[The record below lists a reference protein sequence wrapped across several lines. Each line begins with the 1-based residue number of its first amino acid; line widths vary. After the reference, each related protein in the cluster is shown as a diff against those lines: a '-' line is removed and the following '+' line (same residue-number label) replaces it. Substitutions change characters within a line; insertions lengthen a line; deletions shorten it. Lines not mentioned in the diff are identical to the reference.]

1 MYKLIRSIVNT
12 ELQHH
17 ESVHKYMQLDQR
29 EGMPGSMG
37 CIDNTLIDQA
47 ILEDDDTKNN
57 KNLSSTWIDVEK
69 AFDSVSHVWL
79 IEVLKMHKINEK
91 LVAFLEDVMKIWTI
105 TLELRTSAGNQEIGP
120 LIKKSEVYSKVT
132 HSELSSLLSASIQSR
147 GTSEELKGT
156 AFLIQRTQRQRFVL
170 SWKT

>member
-1 MYKLIRSIVNT
+1 MYKLIRSIVST

-17 ESVHKYMQLDQR
+17 ESVHKYMQLHQR

-37 CIDNTLIDQA
+37 CIDNPLIDKA
-47 ILEDDDTKNN
+47 ILVDDTKNN
-57 KNLSSTWIDVEK
+57 KNLSSTWIDVKK

-91 LVAFLEDVMKIWTI
+91 LVAFVENVMKSWTI
-105 TLELRTSAGNQEIGP
+105 TLELRTSGGNQEIGP

-156 AFLIQRTQRQRFVL
+156 AFHMQRT
-170 SWKT
+170 

>member
-37 CIDNTLIDQA
+37 CIDNTLIDKA

-91 LVAFLEDVMKIWTI
+91 LVAFVENVMSWTT

-120 LIKKSEVYSKVT
+120 LAYKKARYT
-132 HSELSSLLSASIQSR
+132 PR
-147 GTSEELKGT
+147 
-156 AFLIQRTQRQRFVL
+156 
-170 SWKT
+170 